1 LKNPGFS
8 VECYED
14 GDISKRL
21 NMSVSAVSSSNTY
34 PVQNYQSPFQQ
45 VKNDFQQLGKDLQ
58 SGNLSQA
65 QADYATLSKDLPSS
79 QQSSTSQAAKD
90 LNSVGQALQAGN
102 LSQAQQAYANVQ
114 QDVQQAA
121 GGHHHHHHHGGG
133 ESSKSSASSSSSTL
147 SQDFTALGN
156 DLQTN
161 NLTAA
166 QQAYTKIQADMQQY
180 SSGSG
185 ANVIGGSNNQQV
197 VQPQPAVVNAS
208 A

>member
-1 LKNPGFS
+1 
-8 VECYED
+8 
-14 GDISKRL
+14 
-21 NMSVSAVSSSNTY
+21 MSVSAVSSSNTY

-45 VKNDFQQLGKDLQ
+45 IKNDFQQLGKDLQ

-133 ESSKSSASSSSSTL
+133 ESSKSSASGNSGTL

-156 DLQTN
+156 DLKSN
-161 NLTAA
+161 NLSAA

-185 ANVIGGSNNQQV
+185 TNVIGGSNNQQV
-197 VQPQPAVVNAS
+197 LQPQPAVVNAS